1 MNKEKALRRAQLAL
15 RIATLTTFAM
25 LALSLFLIGNGVVA
39 AAQGGE
45 MAAGKAMAFIG
56 AGLAVGLAG
65 IGGGYAVGQA
75 GAAMI
80 AALTE
85 KPELFGRMFIVL
97 VLGEGIA
104 LYGLLMAILLWIS
117 GSG

>member
-1 MNKEKALRRAQLAL
+1 MENEKVLKRARLVVKIASVTMLAAIIASLAL
-15 RIATLTTFAM
+15 ITSGLQ
-25 LALSLFLIGNGVVA
+25 A
-39 AAQGGE
+39 AAQGGGE
-45 MAAGKAMAFIG
+45 SLLRGLAMVG

-80 AALTE
+80 AAMTE

-104 LYGLLMAILLWIS
+104 LYGLLMAILLWTTR
-117 GSG
+117 

>member
-1 MNKEKALRRAQLAL
+1 MENEKALRRARLAL
-15 RIATLTTFAM
+15 RIATLTVFAT
-25 LALSLFLIGNGVVA
+25 LALSLVLIGTGIHA
-39 AAQGGE
+39 MAQGPGE
-45 MAAGKAMAFIG
+45 GFTRGLAFVG

-80 AALTE
+80 AAMTE

-104 LYGLLMAILLWIS
+104 LYGLLMAILLWTS
-117 GSG
+117 K

>member
-1 MNKEKALRRAQLAL
+1 MQNEKALRRARLVVKVASATMIAAIVASLAL
-15 RIATLTTFAM
+15 IASGLHA
-25 LALSLFLIGNGVVA
+25 V
-39 AAQGGE
+39 AQGPGGGE
-45 MAAGKAMAFIG
+45 SLLRGLAMVG

-80 AALTE
+80 AAMTE

-104 LYGLLMAILLWIS
+104 LYGLLMAILLWTTR
-117 GSG
+117 

>member
-1 MNKEKALRRAQLAL
+1 MENEKAVKKARLVVKIATMTMMAAIVASLAL
-15 RIATLTTFAM
+15 IATGLHAM
-25 LALSLFLIGNGVVA
+25 
-39 AAQGGE
+39 AQAGMGGE
-45 MAAGKAMAFIG
+45 SLLRGLAMVG

-80 AALTE
+80 AAMTE

-104 LYGLLMAILLWIS
+104 LYGLLMAILLWTTR
-117 GSG
+117 

>member
-1 MNKEKALRRAQLAL
+1 MENEKALRKARLVV
-15 RIATLTTFAM
+15 RIASATM
-25 LALSLFLIGNGVVA
+25 LAAIIASIALIASGLHAV
-39 AAQGGE
+39 AQGPGGE
-45 MAAGKAMAFIG
+45 SLLRGLAMVG

-80 AALTE
+80 AAMTE

-104 LYGLLMAILLWIS
+104 LYGLLMAILLWTTR
-117 GSG
+117 